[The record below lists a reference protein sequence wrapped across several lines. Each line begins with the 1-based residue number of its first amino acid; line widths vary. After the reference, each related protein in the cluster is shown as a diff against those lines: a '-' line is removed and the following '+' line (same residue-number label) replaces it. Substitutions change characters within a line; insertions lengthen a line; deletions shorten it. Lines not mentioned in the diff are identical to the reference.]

1 MPATAADHPGARDEC
16 WHPKVRQDPELE
28 HDADGH
34 AMVDKNGCCEYFR
47 PGKTVTQ
54 AKANRLLTAA
64 EKAAGQSGAAQV
76 LGGAKE

>member
-1 MPATAADHPGARDEC
+1 
-16 WHPKVRQDPELE
+16 
-28 HDADGH
+28 
-34 AMVDKNGCCEYFR
+34 MVDKNGCCEYFR